1 MKGYLKIL
9 IIIGVAIIAFLI
21 IRGIIM
27 AQY

>member
-1 MKGYLKIL
+1 MKGCLKIL

-27 AQY
+27 AKY

>member
-1 MKGYLKIL
+1 MKGCLKIL
-9 IIIGVAIIAFLI
+9 IIIGAAIIAFLI